1 MDQAVIKAIY
11 YTNVLSGN
19 VISEYQYS
27 NKDTFYEL
35 IKGFRNDI
43 NIRNIFGSVD
53 NVCYQICDTISQ
65 SYDQL
70 LLDNIDCLLI
80 ITRKD
85 NAILLSRSSNPKTSN
100 PKRVAVIK
108 IDSVLAE
115 LNLKQAGSS
124 KITYFLFA
132 AVTAGLIWNGIYE
145 KVISF

>member
-11 YTNVLSGN
+11 YTNALSGN

-27 NKDTFYEL
+27 NKDTFCEL
-35 IKGFRNDI
+35 VRGFRNDI
-43 NIRNIFGSVD
+43 NIRNIFGSTD
-53 NVCYQICDTISQ
+53 NICYQICDVISQ

-85 NAILLSRSSNPKTSN
+85 STILLTKNRSIQK
-100 PKRVAVIK
+100 VGVIK

-115 LNLKQAGSS
+115 LNLNQAGSS
-124 KITYFLFA
+124 KIPYFLFA
-132 AVTAGLIWNGIYE
+132 IVTAGLIWNGVLE